1 MERRNLGM
9 FFLKTYEP
17 LIIRIISS
25 SRKRLR
31 GINKYYGLDINQG
44 KTKMITFASDYFET
58 NI

>member
-1 MERRNLGM
+1 M